1 MPTEARI
8 ARMWQAANG
17 RQQGIVVF
25 EDIHDPH
32 NAEAVL
38 RTCDA
43 FGFHYAW
50 FVFES
55 EEPFDP
61 RRVGKA
67 TSASANKWLEYRVLF
82 SMEQCLRD
90 LRAEGYEVVATTPN
104 EPSEPLFEAQFSA
117 ARLAVLF
124 GNEHRGLSE
133 VALAGADRRVM
144 VPMAGMVRSLNL
156 SVTAALV
163 LYEIT
168 RQRRLAGME
177 RYRLPPEERAR
188 IVGRWLARES
198 G

>member
-1 MPTEARI
+1 MWNVANAR
-8 ARMWQAANG
+8 QEG
-17 RQQGIVVF
+17 VVVF

-50 FVFES
+50 FVFEQ

-67 TSASANKWLEYRVLF
+67 TSASANKWLEYRVFF
-82 SMEQCLRD
+82 SMDACLRE
-90 LRAEGYEVVATTPN
+90 LRASGYEIVATTPH
-104 EPSEPLFEAQFSA
+104 EPYESLYTARFEAV
-117 ARLAVLF
+117 RLAILF

-133 VALAGADRRVM
+133 KALAGADRRVA
-144 VPMAGMVRSLNL
+144 VPMVGMVRSLNL
-156 SVTAALV
+156 SVTAALL
-163 LYEIT
+163 LYEVT

-177 RYRLPPEERAR
+177 RFLLSPEERER
-188 IVGRWLARES
+188 IVARWLRREEA
-198 G
+198 